1 MSGGLYVVCLT
12 GTREK
17 LQFAAMA
24 ASVAAVCGREVQVF
38 ISMNAFLYFLKNAPD
53 DAPSEGP
60 FGDTLKQKKA
70 PPFMHIFEQAVDL
83 GDAKIY
89 ACSMAMDIMHLNKE
103 DMHPCIAGPAGLT
116 KFLSDAEGGQIV
128 VF

>member
-1 MSGGLYVVCLT
+1 MQGLFVICLSGA
-12 GTREK
+12 REK

-24 ASVAAVCGREVQVF
+24 ASVAAVCGRPVSVF
-38 ISMNAFLYFLKNAPD
+38 LSMNAFPFFLKDAPKT
-53 DAPSEGP
+53 APSEGKL
-60 FGDTLKQKKA
+60 GEILEAKKA
-70 PPFMHIFEQAVDL
+70 PPFQHIFEQAVEL

-89 ACSMAMDIMHLNKE
+89 ACSMAMDVMGVSE
-103 DMHPCIAGPAGLT
+103 DQLAGCVSGPLGLT